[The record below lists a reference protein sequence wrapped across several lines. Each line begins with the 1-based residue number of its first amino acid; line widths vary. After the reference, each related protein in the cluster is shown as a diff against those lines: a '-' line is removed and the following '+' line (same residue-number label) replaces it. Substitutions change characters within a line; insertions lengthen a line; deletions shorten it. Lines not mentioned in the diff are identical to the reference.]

1 MNEYELFR
9 LLNASLNQ
17 AEKDCQNKAYIL
29 KVETIKKI
37 KIIDDLLDSFNGKI
51 NFDAP
56 TNSIEIST
64 TAFVFDSMVCNLK
77 RIFELVDLFVIDAV
91 DDGAVCIEMKILNAA
106 NQIGRTGV

>member
-1 MNEYELFR
+1 MNDYILSQF
-9 LLNASLNQ
+9 LNASLNQ
-17 AEKDCQNKAYIL
+17 AKKECQNNVYLL

-37 KIIDDLLDSFNGKI
+37 KIIDDLFEFYHCNI

-77 RIFELVDLFVIDAV
+77 RAFELVDLFVIDSI
-91 DDGAVCIEMKILNAA
+91 DDGKVCVQMKILNAA
-106 NQIGRTGV
+106 EMIRRN

>member
-1 MNEYELFR
+1 MNDYELSQ

-17 AEKDCQNKAYIL
+17 AEKECQRDVYLL

-37 KIIDDLLDSFNGKI
+37 KIIDDLLEDYNSNI

-77 RIFELVDLFVIDAV
+77 RVFELVDLFVIDAT
-91 DDGAVCIEMKILNAA
+91 DDGSVCIEMKIWHAA
-106 NQIGRTGV
+106 KLIRRD